1 MRFRF
6 FSGRL
11 GVHSGNR
18 WCRRDFASERPVRFR
33 FFSGRLGVHPRDRR
47 CGRDFARKR
56 PVRFRF
62 FSGRLGV
69 HPGNRWCRRDFARE
83 RPVRFRF
90 FPSRLGVHAG
100 NRRCGRDFA
109 SERSV
114 WCSFFHPGNR
124 RCGRDFARERPV
136 WCSFFHPRNWWCCWN
151 RPSERR
157 MDRCTPLHAR
167 NRRSWRNG
175 PRKYRRGWR
184 IRGDLS
190 AAVLKRAVGHIIWN
204 RAITFGAKFHLPTSI
219 KRRNFRVPGLESVFK
234 EAIFLFQHFT

>member
-11 GVHSGNR
+11 GVHPGNR
-18 WCRRDFASERPVRFR
+18 WCGRDFARKRSVRFR

-47 CGRDFARKR
+47 CGRDFARERPVRFRFFSGRLGVHSRNRRGGRDFARKR
-56 PVRFRF
+56 SVRFRF

-69 HPGNRWCRRDFARE
+69 HPGNRR
-83 RPVRFRF
+83 
-90 FPSRLGVHAG
+90 G
-100 NRRCGRDFA
+100 
-109 SERSV
+109 
-114 WCSFFHPGNR
+114 
-124 RCGRDFARERPV
+124 GRDFARERPMR
-136 WCSFFHPRNWWCCWN
+136 CSFFHPRNWWCCWN

-175 PRKYRRGWR
+175 PRKFRRGWR